1 MTRRILAL
9 AAVLALALSALAS
22 AQASDARRPY
32 DVRVL
37 AHVPPP
43 GYPALSL
50 VTPDRTIWVGTFM
63 DAFGRTTGPSK
74 VFGYSP
80 SGRLVKTF
88 TVRGQTPGMAHGVQ
102 VAEYDARGRLD
113 LLDQH
118 PARVLVLDPR
128 TGRQRTYATFRDI
141 PTCSAANRPA
151 DCSDTVMDNPPEP
164 DYAAWLPD
172 GSLLV
177 TDYEQSVVWR
187 VPPGGGAAQ
196 VWLSDPRLDGTEFG
210 PAGIVTLPGGR
221 TVLLASS
228 AGGVTSAGN
237 PTAGKLYRLTVDGG
251 GHVTRMTQIWESG
264 PTEAP
269 DGFAVGRSGRI
280 YLALVGPA
288 ANAVVVLSPG
298 ARSVVARI
306 PASPLA
312 NEQQKV
318 PFDEPSS
325 VQFLDERLIV
335 TNDAYFS
342 GDPSH
347 FVLFDVFA
355 GERGLPHFLPARR

>member
-1 MTRRILAL
+1 MRQRAVAL
-9 AAVLALALSALAS
+9 GCVLAVAAS
-22 AQASDARRPY
+22 AVASAHAGASRRPY

-50 VTPDRTIWVGTFM
+50 VTPDRMIWVGTFM
-63 DAFGRTTGPSK
+63 DPWGRSTAPSK

-80 SGRLVKTF
+80 SGRLVRTF
-88 TVRGQTPGMAHGVQ
+88 TVRGQTAGAAHGVQ
-102 VAEYDARGRLD
+102 VAEYDARGRLY

-118 PARVLVLDPR
+118 PARVVVLDPR
-128 TGRQRTYATFRDI
+128 TGRQSTYATFRDI
-141 PTCSAANRPA
+141 PTCTAANRPA
-151 DCSDTVMDNPPEP
+151 DCSDTVMDNEPEP

-177 TDYEQSVVWR
+177 TDYLQSVVWR
-187 VPPGGGAAQ
+187 VPPGGGTAQ
-196 VWLSDPRLDGTEFG
+196 VWLSDPRLDGTQFG
-210 PAGIVTLPGGR
+210 PAGIVTLPGGH
-221 TVLLASS
+221 TVLLSTS

-237 PTAGKLYRLTVDGG
+237 PTAGKLYRLSVDGG
-251 GHVTRMTQIWESG
+251 GRVTRMTQMWQSG
-264 PTEAP
+264 PAEAP

-280 YLALVGPA
+280 YLALVGPVA
-288 ANAVVVLSPG
+288 DTVVVLSPD
-298 ARSVVARI
+298 ARTELARI
-306 PASPLA
+306 PSTALA
-312 NEQQKV
+312 NEQQPV

-325 VQFLDERLIV
+325 VQFLDDRLIV

-342 GDPSH
+342 GNPSH

-355 GERGLPHFLPARR
+355 GERGMPHVLPSRR